1 MIKDERLDICKK
13 IQKEVSNNIIQNNLI
28 KNNDKIV
35 VAVSGGPDSMCLL
48 TVLNDLKSLFKK
60 KYNIN
65 YELVVAHVNH
75 SIRPE
80 SENEK
85 IYVENVCEKLNFKK
99 ISFRLSDSTM
109 PIYNA
114 IMEKIGWKHTD
125 KTELFMSI
133 DRNPKERKDLR
144 LQSAQGKI
152 MMPEESLIWV
162 PATIIHKLEGKVAEE
177 TLKKAT
183 NTKKNSKYRYNKIYP
198 IASLAFMCAI
208 IMAIVLPNK
217 SMAPINEVT
226 DEQTKISQELPKVEN
241 FKNLYAMLKARDTKR
256 YYIDD
261 MLSVDSITNANSKN
275 ETATN
280 EVANDY
286 SKTNTQVQ
294 GVDEADIVKTDGTY
308 IYYLTNEKLTI
319 INTENA
325 SQMKEMSTIKFD
337 ETFTPEEIF
346 LNNDK
351 IIVIGKR
358 YEYDKT
364 ERKIGIDEDF
374 LYPNY
379 MDKTYTSAKLYN
391 VKDKTNPTLERTVE
405 VEGDYLT
412 ARMIGSNV
420 YIASNKYMYY
430 AYICNTYKSTELN
443 EDDFK
448 PHYLDTATSNETK
461 SINFDCIYYIPE
473 FEDTN
478 YLNIVAFNITNNQE
492 ANVESYLGAGE
503 EIYASKENLY
513 VTKTKYDYE
522 RKNKTSITTEIYK
535 FNLNNANCTFAKAGD
550 VPGSV
555 LNQFSMDECN
565 GYFRIATT
573 DSTSWNSESNTNN
586 LYVLNENLETI
597 GKIEGLAKGE
607 RIYSVRFM
615 GNRAY
620 MVTFVET
627 DPLFVIDLSNP
638 TTPTVLGELKIPGY
652 SKYLHPY
659 DETHLIGIGEDTE
672 VVNYGYG
679 DRVVTNGMKMAMF
692 DVTDPNNP
700 QELYNVKIGEK
711 GTYSELLY
719 NHKALLFSKEKNII
733 AFPISITDNDYK
745 VTFQGAIVYGVSL
758 EKGFELKTKISNS
771 ATDYDRYYS
780 RNRVER
786 IIYIKD
792 TLFTL
797 SNGLIKAVD
806 LNTFETKG
814 SIELN

>member
-1 MIKDERLDICKK
+1 MSKKDYI
-13 IQKEVSNNIIQNNLI
+13 N
-28 KNNDKIV
+28 
-35 VAVSGGPDSMCLL
+35 AVNEINVNE
-48 TVLNDLKSLFKK
+48 TLK
-60 KYNIN
+60 
-65 YELVVAHVNH
+65 
-75 SIRPE
+75 
-80 SENEK
+80 
-85 IYVENVCEKLNFKK
+85 
-99 ISFRLSDSTM
+99 
-109 PIYNA
+109 
-114 IMEKIGWKHTD
+114 
-125 KTELFMSI
+125 
-133 DRNPKERKDLR
+133 
-144 LQSAQGKI
+144 Q
-152 MMPEESLIWV
+152 
-162 PATIIHKLEGKVAEE
+162 E

-586 LYVLNENLETI
+586 LYILNENLETI

>member
-1 MIKDERLDICKK
+1 MSKKDYI
-13 IQKEVSNNIIQNNLI
+13 N
-28 KNNDKIV
+28 
-35 VAVSGGPDSMCLL
+35 AVNEINVNE
-48 TVLNDLKSLFKK
+48 TLK
-60 KYNIN
+60 
-65 YELVVAHVNH
+65 
-75 SIRPE
+75 
-80 SENEK
+80 
-85 IYVENVCEKLNFKK
+85 
-99 ISFRLSDSTM
+99 
-109 PIYNA
+109 
-114 IMEKIGWKHTD
+114 
-125 KTELFMSI
+125 
-133 DRNPKERKDLR
+133 
-144 LQSAQGKI
+144 Q
-152 MMPEESLIWV
+152 
-162 PATIIHKLEGKVAEE
+162 E

-513 VTKTKYDYE
+513 VTKTKCDYE

-733 AFPISITDNDYK
+733 AFPISITENDYK

>member
-1 MIKDERLDICKK
+1 MSKKDYI
-13 IQKEVSNNIIQNNLI
+13 N
-28 KNNDKIV
+28 
-35 VAVSGGPDSMCLL
+35 AVNEINVNE
-48 TVLNDLKSLFKK
+48 TLK
-60 KYNIN
+60 
-65 YELVVAHVNH
+65 
-75 SIRPE
+75 
-80 SENEK
+80 
-85 IYVENVCEKLNFKK
+85 
-99 ISFRLSDSTM
+99 
-109 PIYNA
+109 
-114 IMEKIGWKHTD
+114 
-125 KTELFMSI
+125 
-133 DRNPKERKDLR
+133 
-144 LQSAQGKI
+144 Q
-152 MMPEESLIWV
+152 
-162 PATIIHKLEGKVAEE
+162 E

-659 DETHLIGIGEDTE
+659 NETHLIGIGEDTE

>member
-1 MIKDERLDICKK
+1 MSKKDYI
-13 IQKEVSNNIIQNNLI
+13 N
-28 KNNDKIV
+28 
-35 VAVSGGPDSMCLL
+35 AVNEINVNE
-48 TVLNDLKSLFKK
+48 TLK
-60 KYNIN
+60 
-65 YELVVAHVNH
+65 
-75 SIRPE
+75 
-80 SENEK
+80 
-85 IYVENVCEKLNFKK
+85 
-99 ISFRLSDSTM
+99 
-109 PIYNA
+109 
-114 IMEKIGWKHTD
+114 
-125 KTELFMSI
+125 
-133 DRNPKERKDLR
+133 
-144 LQSAQGKI
+144 Q
-152 MMPEESLIWV
+152 
-162 PATIIHKLEGKVAEE
+162 E

-719 NHKALLFSKEKNII
+719 NHKALLFSKEKNTI

>member
-1 MIKDERLDICKK
+1 MSKKDYI
-13 IQKEVSNNIIQNNLI
+13 N
-28 KNNDKIV
+28 
-35 VAVSGGPDSMCLL
+35 AVNEINVNE
-48 TVLNDLKSLFKK
+48 TLK
-60 KYNIN
+60 
-65 YELVVAHVNH
+65 
-75 SIRPE
+75 
-80 SENEK
+80 
-85 IYVENVCEKLNFKK
+85 
-99 ISFRLSDSTM
+99 
-109 PIYNA
+109 
-114 IMEKIGWKHTD
+114 
-125 KTELFMSI
+125 
-133 DRNPKERKDLR
+133 
-144 LQSAQGKI
+144 Q
-152 MMPEESLIWV
+152 
-162 PATIIHKLEGKVAEE
+162 E

-294 GVDEADIVKTDGTY
+294 GVDEADIVKTNGTY

>member
-1 MIKDERLDICKK
+1 MSKKDYI
-13 IQKEVSNNIIQNNLI
+13 N
-28 KNNDKIV
+28 
-35 VAVSGGPDSMCLL
+35 AVNEINVNE
-48 TVLNDLKSLFKK
+48 TLK
-60 KYNIN
+60 
-65 YELVVAHVNH
+65 
-75 SIRPE
+75 
-80 SENEK
+80 
-85 IYVENVCEKLNFKK
+85 
-99 ISFRLSDSTM
+99 
-109 PIYNA
+109 
-114 IMEKIGWKHTD
+114 
-125 KTELFMSI
+125 
-133 DRNPKERKDLR
+133 
-144 LQSAQGKI
+144 Q
-152 MMPEESLIWV
+152 
-162 PATIIHKLEGKVAEE
+162 E

-308 IYYLTNEKLTI
+308 IYYLTKEKLTI

-364 ERKIGIDEDF
+364 ERKIGIDEDY

-391 VKDKTNPTLERTVE
+391 VKDKINPTLERTVE

-733 AFPISITDNDYK
+733 AFPISITENDYK

>member
-1 MIKDERLDICKK
+1 MSKKDYIDAVNEIKVNE
-13 IQKEVSNNIIQNNLI
+13 E
-28 KNNDKIV
+28 
-35 VAVSGGPDSMCLL
+35 
-48 TVLNDLKSLFKK
+48 LK
-60 KYNIN
+60 
-65 YELVVAHVNH
+65 
-75 SIRPE
+75 
-80 SENEK
+80 
-85 IYVENVCEKLNFKK
+85 
-99 ISFRLSDSTM
+99 
-109 PIYNA
+109 
-114 IMEKIGWKHTD
+114 
-125 KTELFMSI
+125 
-133 DRNPKERKDLR
+133 
-144 LQSAQGKI
+144 Q
-152 MMPEESLIWV
+152 
-162 PATIIHKLEGKVAEE
+162 E
-177 TLKKAT
+177 TLKKVT
-183 NTKKNSKYRYNKIYP
+183 NTKKTPKYRFNKIYP

-217 SMAPINEVT
+217 IIAPINEVKY
-226 DEQTKISQELPKVEN
+226 EQAKISQELPKVEN
-241 FKNLYAMLKARDTKR
+241 FKNLYAMLKTRDAKR
-256 YYIDD
+256 YYIED
-261 MLSVDSITNANSKN
+261 MFSVDSITNENSKN

-280 EVANDY
+280 EAADDY

-294 GVDEADIVKTDGTY
+294 GVDEADIVKTDGTH
-308 IYYLTNEKLTI
+308 IYYLANEKLTI

-337 ETFTPEEIF
+337 ETFTPEELF
-346 LNNDK
+346 FNNDK
-351 IIVIGKR
+351 IIVIGTR
-358 YEYDKT
+358 FEYD
-364 ERKIGIDEDF
+364 EREKRIGIDDDY

-379 MDKTYTSAKLYN
+379 MDKTYTSAKIYN

-405 VEGDYLT
+405 VEGSYLT
-412 ARMIGSNV
+412 ARMIDSNV

-733 AFPISITDNDYK
+733 AFPISITENDYK

-780 RNRVER
+780 RNSVER

-814 SIELN
+814 SIELR

>member
-1 MIKDERLDICKK
+1 MSKKDYI
-13 IQKEVSNNIIQNNLI
+13 N
-28 KNNDKIV
+28 
-35 VAVSGGPDSMCLL
+35 AVNEINVNE
-48 TVLNDLKSLFKK
+48 TLK
-60 KYNIN
+60 
-65 YELVVAHVNH
+65 
-75 SIRPE
+75 
-80 SENEK
+80 
-85 IYVENVCEKLNFKK
+85 
-99 ISFRLSDSTM
+99 
-109 PIYNA
+109 
-114 IMEKIGWKHTD
+114 
-125 KTELFMSI
+125 
-133 DRNPKERKDLR
+133 
-144 LQSAQGKI
+144 Q
-152 MMPEESLIWV
+152 
-162 PATIIHKLEGKVAEE
+162 E

-208 IMAIVLPNK
+208 IMAILLPNK
-217 SMAPINEVT
+217 SIAPINEVT

-364 ERKIGIDEDF
+364 ERKIGIDEDY

-391 VKDKTNPTLERTVE
+391 VKDKINPTLERTVE

-733 AFPISITDNDYK
+733 AFPISITENDYK

>member
-1 MIKDERLDICKK
+1 MSKKDYI
-13 IQKEVSNNIIQNNLI
+13 N
-28 KNNDKIV
+28 
-35 VAVSGGPDSMCLL
+35 AVNEINVNE
-48 TVLNDLKSLFKK
+48 TLK
-60 KYNIN
+60 
-65 YELVVAHVNH
+65 
-75 SIRPE
+75 
-80 SENEK
+80 
-85 IYVENVCEKLNFKK
+85 
-99 ISFRLSDSTM
+99 
-109 PIYNA
+109 
-114 IMEKIGWKHTD
+114 
-125 KTELFMSI
+125 
-133 DRNPKERKDLR
+133 
-144 LQSAQGKI
+144 Q
-152 MMPEESLIWV
+152 
-162 PATIIHKLEGKVAEE
+162 E

-364 ERKIGIDEDF
+364 ERKIGIDEDY

-391 VKDKTNPTLERTVE
+391 VKDKINPTLERTVE

-745 VTFQGAIVYGVSL
+745 VIFQGAIVYGVSL

>member
-1 MIKDERLDICKK
+1 MSKKDYIDAVNEIKVNE
-13 IQKEVSNNIIQNNLI
+13 E
-28 KNNDKIV
+28 
-35 VAVSGGPDSMCLL
+35 
-48 TVLNDLKSLFKK
+48 LK
-60 KYNIN
+60 
-65 YELVVAHVNH
+65 
-75 SIRPE
+75 
-80 SENEK
+80 
-85 IYVENVCEKLNFKK
+85 
-99 ISFRLSDSTM
+99 
-109 PIYNA
+109 
-114 IMEKIGWKHTD
+114 
-125 KTELFMSI
+125 
-133 DRNPKERKDLR
+133 
-144 LQSAQGKI
+144 Q
-152 MMPEESLIWV
+152 
-162 PATIIHKLEGKVAEE
+162 E
-177 TLKKAT
+177 TLKKVT
-183 NTKKNSKYRYNKIYP
+183 NTKKTPKYRFNKIYP

-217 SMAPINEVT
+217 IIAPINEVKY
-226 DEQTKISQELPKVEN
+226 EQAKISQELPKVEN
-241 FKNLYAMLKARDTKR
+241 FKNLYAMLKTRTTNR
-256 YYIDD
+256 YTIDD
-261 MLSVDSITNANSKN
+261 MISVDSITNANSKN

-280 EVANDY
+280 EAADDY

-294 GVDEADIVKTDGTY
+294 GVDEADIVKTDGTH
-308 IYYLTNEKLTI
+308 IYYLANEKLTI

-325 SQMKEMSTIKFD
+325 SQMKEMSTIEFD
-337 ETFTPEEIF
+337 ETFTPEELF
-346 LNNDK
+346 FNNDK
-351 IIVIGKR
+351 IIVIGTR
-358 YEYDKT
+358 FEYD
-364 ERKIGIDEDF
+364 EREKRIGIDDDY

-379 MDKTYTSAKLYN
+379 MDKTYTSAKIYN

-405 VEGDYLT
+405 VEGSYLT
-412 ARMIGSNV
+412 ARMIDSNV

>member
-1 MIKDERLDICKK
+1 MNKK
-13 IQKEVSNNIIQNNLI
+13 QYIDAANEIEVSNKL
-28 KNNDKIV
+28 KN
-35 VAVSGGPDSMCLL
+35 
-48 TVLNDLKSLFKK
+48 
-60 KYNIN
+60 
-65 YELVVAHVNH
+65 
-75 SIRPE
+75 
-80 SENEK
+80 
-85 IYVENVCEKLNFKK
+85 
-99 ISFRLSDSTM
+99 
-109 PIYNA
+109 
-114 IMEKIGWKHTD
+114 
-125 KTELFMSI
+125 
-133 DRNPKERKDLR
+133 
-144 LQSAQGKI
+144 
-152 MMPEESLIWV
+152 
-162 PATIIHKLEGKVAEE
+162 E
-177 TLKKAT
+177 TLNKALQKT
-183 NTKKNSKYRYNKIYP
+183 TQKRYNKAYP
-198 IASLAFMCAI
+198 IASIALMCAI

-217 SMAPINEVT
+217 SIAPINEVT
-226 DEQTKISQELPKVEN
+226 DEQIKISQELPKVES
-241 FKNLYAMLKARDTKR
+241 FKNLYAMLKTRNTNR
-256 YYIDD
+256 YTIDD
-261 MLSVDSITNANSKN
+261 MISVDSITNANSKN
-275 ETATN
+275 KTATN

-364 ERKIGIDEDF
+364 ERKIGIDEDY

-391 VKDKTNPTLERTVE
+391 VKDKINPTLERTVE
-405 VEGDYLT
+405 VEGNYLT

-420 YIASNKYMYY
+420 YIVSNKYMYY

-522 RKNKTSITTEIYK
+522 KNNKTSITTEIYK

-679 DRVVTNGMKMAMF
+679 DRVETNGMKMAMF

-733 AFPISITDNDYK
+733 AFPVSITEDDYK

-814 SIELN
+814 SIELH

>member
-1 MIKDERLDICKK
+1 MSKKDYIDAVNEIKVNE
-13 IQKEVSNNIIQNNLI
+13 E
-28 KNNDKIV
+28 
-35 VAVSGGPDSMCLL
+35 
-48 TVLNDLKSLFKK
+48 LK
-60 KYNIN
+60 
-65 YELVVAHVNH
+65 
-75 SIRPE
+75 
-80 SENEK
+80 
-85 IYVENVCEKLNFKK
+85 
-99 ISFRLSDSTM
+99 
-109 PIYNA
+109 
-114 IMEKIGWKHTD
+114 
-125 KTELFMSI
+125 
-133 DRNPKERKDLR
+133 
-144 LQSAQGKI
+144 Q
-152 MMPEESLIWV
+152 
-162 PATIIHKLEGKVAEE
+162 E
-177 TLKKAT
+177 TLKKVT
-183 NTKKNSKYRYNKIYP
+183 NTKKTPKYRFNKIYP

-217 SMAPINEVT
+217 SMAPINEVKY
-226 DEQTKISQELPKVEN
+226 EQAKISQELPKVEN
-241 FKNLYAMLKARDTKR
+241 FKNLYAMLKTRDAKR
-256 YYIDD
+256 YYIED
-261 MLSVDSITNANSKN
+261 MFSVDSITNENSKN

-280 EVANDY
+280 EAADDY

-294 GVDEADIVKTDGTY
+294 GVDEADIVKTDGTH
-308 IYYLTNEKLTI
+308 IYYLANEKLTI

-325 SQMKEMSTIKFD
+325 SQMKEMSTIEFD
-337 ETFTPEEIF
+337 ETFTPEELF
-346 LNNDK
+346 FNNDK
-351 IIVIGKR
+351 IIVIGTR
-358 YEYDKT
+358 FEYD
-364 ERKIGIDEDF
+364 EREKRIGIDDDY

-379 MDKTYTSAKLYN
+379 MDKTYTSAKIYN

-405 VEGDYLT
+405 VEGSYLT
-412 ARMIGSNV
+412 ARMIDSNV

-597 GKIEGLAKGE
+597 GKFEGLAKGE

-814 SIELN
+814 SIELR

>member
-1 MIKDERLDICKK
+1 
-13 IQKEVSNNIIQNNLI
+13 
-28 KNNDKIV
+28 
-35 VAVSGGPDSMCLL
+35 
-48 TVLNDLKSLFKK
+48 
-60 KYNIN
+60 
-65 YELVVAHVNH
+65 
-75 SIRPE
+75 
-80 SENEK
+80 
-85 IYVENVCEKLNFKK
+85 
-99 ISFRLSDSTM
+99 
-109 PIYNA
+109 
-114 IMEKIGWKHTD
+114 
-125 KTELFMSI
+125 
-133 DRNPKERKDLR
+133 
-144 LQSAQGKI
+144 
-152 MMPEESLIWV
+152 
-162 PATIIHKLEGKVAEE
+162 
-177 TLKKAT
+177 
-183 NTKKNSKYRYNKIYP
+183 
-198 IASLAFMCAI
+198 MCAI

-217 SMAPINEVT
+217 SIAPINEVT

-364 ERKIGIDEDF
+364 ERKIGIDEDY

-391 VKDKTNPTLERTVE
+391 VKDKINPTLERTVE

>member
-1 MIKDERLDICKK
+1 MSKKDYI
-13 IQKEVSNNIIQNNLI
+13 N
-28 KNNDKIV
+28 
-35 VAVSGGPDSMCLL
+35 AVNEINVNE
-48 TVLNDLKSLFKK
+48 TLK
-60 KYNIN
+60 
-65 YELVVAHVNH
+65 
-75 SIRPE
+75 
-80 SENEK
+80 
-85 IYVENVCEKLNFKK
+85 
-99 ISFRLSDSTM
+99 
-109 PIYNA
+109 
-114 IMEKIGWKHTD
+114 
-125 KTELFMSI
+125 
-133 DRNPKERKDLR
+133 
-144 LQSAQGKI
+144 Q
-152 MMPEESLIWV
+152 
-162 PATIIHKLEGKVAEE
+162 E

-217 SMAPINEVT
+217 SIAPINEVT

-337 ETFTPEEIF
+337 ETFTPEELF

-351 IIVIGKR
+351 IIVIGTR

-364 ERKIGIDEDF
+364 ERKIGIDEDY

-391 VKDKTNPTLERTVE
+391 VKDKINPTLERTVE

-430 AYICNTYKSTELN
+430 AYICNMYKSTELN

-700 QELYNVKIGEK
+700 QENC
-711 GTYSELLY
+711 TM
-719 NHKALLFSKEKNII
+719 
-733 AFPISITDNDYK
+733 
-745 VTFQGAIVYGVSL
+745 
-758 EKGFELKTKISNS
+758 
-771 ATDYDRYYS
+771 
-780 RNRVER
+780 
-786 IIYIKD
+786 
-792 TLFTL
+792 
-797 SNGLIKAVD
+797 
-806 LNTFETKG
+806 
-814 SIELN
+814 

>member
-1 MIKDERLDICKK
+1 MNKK
-13 IQKEVSNNIIQNNLI
+13 QYIDAANEIEVSNKL
-28 KNNDKIV
+28 KN
-35 VAVSGGPDSMCLL
+35 
-48 TVLNDLKSLFKK
+48 
-60 KYNIN
+60 
-65 YELVVAHVNH
+65 
-75 SIRPE
+75 
-80 SENEK
+80 
-85 IYVENVCEKLNFKK
+85 
-99 ISFRLSDSTM
+99 
-109 PIYNA
+109 
-114 IMEKIGWKHTD
+114 
-125 KTELFMSI
+125 
-133 DRNPKERKDLR
+133 
-144 LQSAQGKI
+144 
-152 MMPEESLIWV
+152 
-162 PATIIHKLEGKVAEE
+162 E
-177 TLKKAT
+177 TLNKALQKT
-183 NTKKNSKYRYNKIYP
+183 TQKRYNKAYP
-198 IASLAFMCAI
+198 IASIALMCAI

-217 SMAPINEVT
+217 SIAPINEVT
-226 DEQTKISQELPKVEN
+226 DEQIKISQELPKVES
-241 FKNLYAMLKARDTKR
+241 FKNLYAMLKTRNTNR
-256 YYIDD
+256 YTIDD
-261 MLSVDSITNANSKN
+261 MISVDSITNANSKN

-337 ETFTPEEIF
+337 ETFTPEELF

-351 IIVIGKR
+351 LIVIGTR

-364 ERKIGIDEDF
+364 ERKIGIDEDY

-391 VKDKTNPTLERTVE
+391 VKDKINPTLERTVE

-420 YIASNKYMYY
+420 YIVSNKYMYY

-522 RKNKTSITTEIYK
+522 KNNKTSITTEIYK

-679 DRVVTNGMKMAMF
+679 DRVETNGMKMAMF

-733 AFPISITDNDYK
+733 AFPVSITEDDYK

-797 SNGLIKAVD
+797 SNVLIKAVD

>member
-1 MIKDERLDICKK
+1 MSKKDYI
-13 IQKEVSNNIIQNNLI
+13 N
-28 KNNDKIV
+28 
-35 VAVSGGPDSMCLL
+35 AVNEINVNE
-48 TVLNDLKSLFKK
+48 TLK
-60 KYNIN
+60 
-65 YELVVAHVNH
+65 
-75 SIRPE
+75 
-80 SENEK
+80 
-85 IYVENVCEKLNFKK
+85 
-99 ISFRLSDSTM
+99 
-109 PIYNA
+109 
-114 IMEKIGWKHTD
+114 
-125 KTELFMSI
+125 
-133 DRNPKERKDLR
+133 
-144 LQSAQGKI
+144 Q
-152 MMPEESLIWV
+152 
-162 PATIIHKLEGKVAEE
+162 E

-364 ERKIGIDEDF
+364 ERKIGIDEDY

-391 VKDKTNPTLERTVE
+391 VKDKINPTLERTVE

-420 YIASNKYMYY
+420 YIASNKYIYY

-700 QELYNVKIGEK
+700 QELYNAKIGEK

-814 SIELN
+814 SIELR

>member
-1 MIKDERLDICKK
+1 MSKKDYI
-13 IQKEVSNNIIQNNLI
+13 N
-28 KNNDKIV
+28 
-35 VAVSGGPDSMCLL
+35 AVNEINVNE
-48 TVLNDLKSLFKK
+48 TLK
-60 KYNIN
+60 
-65 YELVVAHVNH
+65 
-75 SIRPE
+75 
-80 SENEK
+80 
-85 IYVENVCEKLNFKK
+85 
-99 ISFRLSDSTM
+99 
-109 PIYNA
+109 
-114 IMEKIGWKHTD
+114 
-125 KTELFMSI
+125 
-133 DRNPKERKDLR
+133 
-144 LQSAQGKI
+144 Q
-152 MMPEESLIWV
+152 
-162 PATIIHKLEGKVAEE
+162 E

-217 SMAPINEVT
+217 SIAPINEVT
-226 DEQTKISQELPKVEN
+226 DEQTKIRQELPKVEN

-364 ERKIGIDEDF
+364 ERKIGIDEDY

-391 VKDKTNPTLERTVE
+391 VKDKINPTLERTVE

-733 AFPISITDNDYK
+733 AFPISITENDYK

>member
-1 MIKDERLDICKK
+1 MSKKDYIDAVNEIKVNE
-13 IQKEVSNNIIQNNLI
+13 E
-28 KNNDKIV
+28 
-35 VAVSGGPDSMCLL
+35 
-48 TVLNDLKSLFKK
+48 LK
-60 KYNIN
+60 
-65 YELVVAHVNH
+65 
-75 SIRPE
+75 
-80 SENEK
+80 
-85 IYVENVCEKLNFKK
+85 
-99 ISFRLSDSTM
+99 
-109 PIYNA
+109 
-114 IMEKIGWKHTD
+114 
-125 KTELFMSI
+125 
-133 DRNPKERKDLR
+133 
-144 LQSAQGKI
+144 Q
-152 MMPEESLIWV
+152 
-162 PATIIHKLEGKVAEE
+162 E
-177 TLKKAT
+177 TLKKVT
-183 NTKKNSKYRYNKIYP
+183 NTKKTPKYRFNKIYP

-217 SMAPINEVT
+217 IIAPINEVKY
-226 DEQTKISQELPKVEN
+226 EQAKISQELPKVEN

-256 YYIDD
+256 YYIED
-261 MLSVDSITNANSKN
+261 MFSVDSITNENSKN

-280 EVANDY
+280 EAADDY

-294 GVDEADIVKTDGTY
+294 GVDEADIVKTDGTH
-308 IYYLTNEKLTI
+308 IYYLANEKLTI

-325 SQMKEMSTIKFD
+325 SQMKEMSTIEFD
-337 ETFTPEEIF
+337 ETFTPEELF

-351 IIVIGKR
+351 IIVIGTR
-358 YEYDKT
+358 FEYD
-364 ERKIGIDEDF
+364 EREKRIGIDDDY

-379 MDKTYTSAKLYN
+379 MDKTYTSAKIYN

-405 VEGDYLT
+405 VEGSYLT
-412 ARMIGSNV
+412 ARMIDSNV
-420 YIASNKYMYY
+420 YIVSNKYMYY

-733 AFPISITDNDYK
+733 AFPISITENDYK

-814 SIELN
+814 SIELR

>member
-1 MIKDERLDICKK
+1 MSKKDYI
-13 IQKEVSNNIIQNNLI
+13 N
-28 KNNDKIV
+28 
-35 VAVSGGPDSMCLL
+35 AVNEINVNE
-48 TVLNDLKSLFKK
+48 TLK
-60 KYNIN
+60 
-65 YELVVAHVNH
+65 
-75 SIRPE
+75 
-80 SENEK
+80 
-85 IYVENVCEKLNFKK
+85 
-99 ISFRLSDSTM
+99 
-109 PIYNA
+109 
-114 IMEKIGWKHTD
+114 
-125 KTELFMSI
+125 
-133 DRNPKERKDLR
+133 
-144 LQSAQGKI
+144 Q
-152 MMPEESLIWV
+152 
-162 PATIIHKLEGKVAEE
+162 E

-226 DEQTKISQELPKVEN
+226 EEQTKISQELPKVEN

-797 SNGLIKAVD
+797 SNALIKAVD

>member
-1 MIKDERLDICKK
+1 MSKKDYIDAVNEIKVNE
-13 IQKEVSNNIIQNNLI
+13 E
-28 KNNDKIV
+28 
-35 VAVSGGPDSMCLL
+35 
-48 TVLNDLKSLFKK
+48 LK
-60 KYNIN
+60 
-65 YELVVAHVNH
+65 
-75 SIRPE
+75 
-80 SENEK
+80 
-85 IYVENVCEKLNFKK
+85 
-99 ISFRLSDSTM
+99 
-109 PIYNA
+109 
-114 IMEKIGWKHTD
+114 
-125 KTELFMSI
+125 
-133 DRNPKERKDLR
+133 
-144 LQSAQGKI
+144 Q
-152 MMPEESLIWV
+152 
-162 PATIIHKLEGKVAEE
+162 E
-177 TLKKAT
+177 TLKKVT
-183 NTKKNSKYRYNKIYP
+183 NTKKTPKYRFNKIYP

-217 SMAPINEVT
+217 IIAPINEVKY
-226 DEQTKISQELPKVEN
+226 EQAKISQELPKVEN
-241 FKNLYAMLKARDTKR
+241 FKNLYAMLKTRDAKR
-256 YYIDD
+256 YYIED
-261 MLSVDSITNANSKN
+261 MFSVDSITNENSKN

-280 EVANDY
+280 EAADDY

-294 GVDEADIVKTDGTY
+294 GVDEADIVKTDGTH
-308 IYYLTNEKLTI
+308 IYYLANEKLTI

-325 SQMKEMSTIKFD
+325 SQMKEMSTIEFD
-337 ETFTPEEIF
+337 ETFTPEELF
-346 LNNDK
+346 FNNDK
-351 IIVIGKR
+351 IIVIGTR
-358 YEYDKT
+358 FEYD
-364 ERKIGIDEDF
+364 EREKRIGIDDDY

-379 MDKTYTSAKLYN
+379 MDKTYTSAKIYN

-405 VEGDYLT
+405 VEGSYLT
-412 ARMIGSNV
+412 ARMIDSNV

-733 AFPISITDNDYK
+733 AFPISITENDYK

-780 RNRVER
+780 RNSVER

-814 SIELN
+814 SIELR

>member
-1 MIKDERLDICKK
+1 MSKKDYI
-13 IQKEVSNNIIQNNLI
+13 N
-28 KNNDKIV
+28 
-35 VAVSGGPDSMCLL
+35 AV
-48 TVLNDLKSLFKK
+48 NE
-60 KYNIN
+60 IN
-65 YELVVAHVNH
+65 VN
-75 SIRPE
+75 
-80 SENEK
+80 
-85 IYVENVCEKLNFKK
+85 
-99 ISFRLSDSTM
+99 
-109 PIYNA
+109 
-114 IMEKIGWKHTD
+114 
-125 KTELFMSI
+125 
-133 DRNPKERKDLR
+133 
-144 LQSAQGKI
+144 
-152 MMPEESLIWV
+152 
-162 PATIIHKLEGKVAEE
+162 E
-177 TLKKAT
+177 TLKQETLRKAT
-183 NTKKNSKYRYNKIYP
+183 NTKKTPKYRFNKVYP

-217 SMAPINEVT
+217 SIAPINEVT
-226 DEQTKISQELPKVEN
+226 AEQTKISQELPKVEN
-241 FKNLYAMLKARDTKR
+241 FKNLYAMLKTRTTNR
-256 YYIDD
+256 YTIDD
-261 MLSVDSITNANSKN
+261 MLSVDSTTNANSKN

-294 GVDEADIVKTDGTY
+294 GVDEADIVKTDGTH
-308 IYYLTNEKLTI
+308 IYYLANEKLTI

-325 SQMKEMSTIKFD
+325 SQMKEMSTIEFD
-337 ETFTPEEIF
+337 ETFTPEELF
-346 LNNDK
+346 FNNDK
-351 IIVIGKR
+351 IIVIGTR
-358 YEYDKT
+358 FEYD
-364 ERKIGIDEDF
+364 EREKRIGIDDDY

-379 MDKTYTSAKLYN
+379 MDKTYTSAKIYN

-405 VEGDYLT
+405 VEGSYLT
-412 ARMIGSNV
+412 ARMIDSNV

>member
-1 MIKDERLDICKK
+1 MSKKDYIDAVNEIKVNE
-13 IQKEVSNNIIQNNLI
+13 E
-28 KNNDKIV
+28 
-35 VAVSGGPDSMCLL
+35 
-48 TVLNDLKSLFKK
+48 LK
-60 KYNIN
+60 
-65 YELVVAHVNH
+65 
-75 SIRPE
+75 
-80 SENEK
+80 
-85 IYVENVCEKLNFKK
+85 
-99 ISFRLSDSTM
+99 
-109 PIYNA
+109 
-114 IMEKIGWKHTD
+114 
-125 KTELFMSI
+125 
-133 DRNPKERKDLR
+133 
-144 LQSAQGKI
+144 Q
-152 MMPEESLIWV
+152 
-162 PATIIHKLEGKVAEE
+162 E
-177 TLKKAT
+177 TLKKVT
-183 NTKKNSKYRYNKIYP
+183 NTKKTPYRFNKIYP

-226 DEQTKISQELPKVEN
+226 AEQTKISQKLPKVEN

-256 YYIDD
+256 YYIED
-261 MLSVDSITNANSKN
+261 MFSVDSITNENSKN

-280 EVANDY
+280 EAADDY

-294 GVDEADIVKTDGTY
+294 GVDEADIVKTDGTH
-308 IYYLTNEKLTI
+308 IYYLANEKLTI

-325 SQMKEMSTIKFD
+325 SQMKEMSTIEFD

-351 IIVIGKR
+351 IIVIGTR

-364 ERKIGIDEDF
+364 ERKIGIDEDY

-379 MDKTYTSAKLYN
+379 MDRTYTSAKIYN

-405 VEGDYLT
+405 VEGSYLT
-412 ARMIGSNV
+412 ARMIDSNV